1 SAGVTALFFSSGGS
15 AGFGGGGGAAPCQGF
30 CFSSRPGKGGAF
42 GGDADDMHGGGGGAL
57 GGAIFNHNVTVR
69 GGHSTFFNNW
79 VTRGIG
85 GGGSADNG
93 ADADGAIFT
102 LDNALEVTNST
113 FSGNQATGSGAAIVV
128 YSDEGDEGGPGGG
141 GAPVSF
147 ILNNTIIANIGNNEC
162 FTTGSMFVKGAGNLI
177 MQNGSGTGQFS
188 PCPGMV
194 VFSDPQV
201 QPLQLNSPGNTPTMA
216 IFPRSS
222 AFNKADP
229 GTSLLTD
236 QRGVPRN
243 LGGRGFEIGA
253 YQVLELGTKQAD

>member
-1 SAGVTALFFSSGGS
+1 MRV
-15 AGFGGGGGAAPCQGF
+15 
-30 CFSSRPGKGGAF
+30 
-42 GGDADDMHGGGGGAL
+42 
-57 GGAIFNHNVTVR
+57 HN
-69 GGHSTFFNNW
+69 STFFNNW
-79 VTRGIG
+79 VARGVG
-85 GGGSADNG
+85 GGGSAANG
-93 ADADGAIFT
+93 ADAGGAIFS
-102 LDNALEVTNST
+102 LDNTLEVTNCT

-147 ILNNTIIANIGNNEC
+147 ILNNTIIANNGNNEC

-229 GTSLLTD
+229 GTSLQRD
-236 QRGVPRN
+236 QRGVLRN
-243 LGGRGFEIGA
+243 LGGRG
-253 YQVLELGTKQAD
+253 YQVLEPGAKQAD